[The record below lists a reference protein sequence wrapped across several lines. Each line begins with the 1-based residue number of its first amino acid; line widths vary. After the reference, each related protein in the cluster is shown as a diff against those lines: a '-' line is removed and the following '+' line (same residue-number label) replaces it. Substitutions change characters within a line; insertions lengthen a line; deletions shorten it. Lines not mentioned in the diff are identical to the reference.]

1 MAGEDFDQS
10 NAGGMPELTQPL
22 HAQEPENNSGGGE
35 GKKWPGWPGENVFR
49 MLVPVQKV
57 GVIIGCKG
65 EFVKKIAEQTRARIK
80 VLDGPPGI
88 SERAKCLFWDMVPS
102 SFALY
107 LVLVSAK
114 EKPDVPV
121 PPAMDALLRVHKRI
135 VDLDVD
141 LASETTDAGNTV
153 ITRVLVADNQ
163 ARSLIGKQGSTIKSI
178 KEASNCSVRILGSEH
193 LPPFALQNDSVVE
206 IQGETAAVHKAVEL
220 IASHLRKYLVDRSI
234 IGVFE
239 MQVLVYV
246 LHDNIKVQTG
256 LQCSSISC
264 QMQMPKAR
272 ANQITPMPESWV
284 PLGFDMNPDDQ
295 PGFGPNTLFIQPPTQ
310 FGNYYANH
318 GQPSFDMY
326 PHQDPTAYGRD
337 HSTGGHLS
345 NVQAQESVVTKVT
358 KNMQISLS
366 YADAVIGPSGANIS
380 YIRRASG
387 AAIAVLETRGVP
399 GEMTVEINGSA
410 SQVLAAQQMIQNFM
424 AEAESPVHKPGGGSI
439 HPDYGAGDYGALHG
453 TNYGC

>member
-88 SERAKCLFWDMVPS
+88 SERA
-102 SFALY
+102 
-107 LVLVSAK
+107 VLVSAK

-141 LASETTDAGNTV
+141 LAGETTDAGNTV

-178 KEASNCSVRILGSEH
+178 KEASNCSVRILGPEH

-239 MQVLVYV
+239 MQ
-246 LHDNIKVQTG
+246 
-256 LQCSSISC
+256 
-264 QMQMPKAR
+264 MQMPKAR

-295 PGFGPNTLFIQPPTQ
+295 PGFGPNTQFIQPPTQ

-337 HSTGGHLS
+337 HSIGGHLS

-424 AEAESPVHKPGGGSI
+424 AEAESSVHKPGGGSI

>member
-10 NAGGMPELTQPL
+10 NAGGMPEFTQPL
-22 HAQEPENNSGGGE
+22 HAQEPENDSAGGE

-57 GVIIGCKG
+57 GVIIGRKG
-65 EFVKKIAEQTRARIK
+65 EFVKKIAEETRARIK

-88 SERAKCLFWDMVPS
+88 SERA
-102 SFALY
+102 
-107 LVLVSAK
+107 VLVSAK

-135 VDLDVD
+135 VDLAD
-141 LASETTDAGNTV
+141 ETTDAGNTV

-193 LPPFALQNDSVVE
+193 LPPFALQDDSVVE

-239 MQVLVYV
+239 MQ
-246 LHDNIKVQTG
+246 
-256 LQCSSISC
+256 
-264 QMQMPKAR
+264 MQMPKAR

-295 PGFGPNTLFIQPPTQ
+295 PGFGPNTQFIQPPTQ
-310 FGNYYANH
+310 FGNYHANH

-326 PHQDPTAYGRD
+326 PHQDAPAYGRD
-337 HSTGGHLS
+337 HSIGAHLS
-345 NVQAQESVVTKVT
+345 NVQAQQSVVTKVT
-358 KNMQISLS
+358 KDMQISLS

-380 YIRRASG
+380 YVRRASG
-387 AAIAVLETRGVP
+387 AAIAVLETKGVP

-424 AEAESPVHKPGGGSI
+424 AEAERAVQKPGGGSI
-439 HPDYGAGDYGALHG
+439 HPDYGAGDYGALQG
-453 TNYGC
+453 TNYGY